1 MPTTDRTYYVY
12 NLGNGKGAL
21 YIGVTNDLPRRIRE
35 HKQKRAKGFTSK
47 YNINQL
53 LYCESFNN
61 IEDAI
66 SVEKQI
72 KGWVRKK
79 KLELIRTL
87 NPTFGDLSKEWLQ
100 GDE

>member
-1 MPTTDRTYYVY
+1 MVTGKVPFISASLMTYHAES
-12 NLGNGKGAL
+12 G
-21 YIGVTNDLPRRIRE
+21 E

-53 LYCESFNN
+53 LYCESFSN

-87 NPTFGDLSKEWLQ
+87 NPAFSDLSKEWLQ